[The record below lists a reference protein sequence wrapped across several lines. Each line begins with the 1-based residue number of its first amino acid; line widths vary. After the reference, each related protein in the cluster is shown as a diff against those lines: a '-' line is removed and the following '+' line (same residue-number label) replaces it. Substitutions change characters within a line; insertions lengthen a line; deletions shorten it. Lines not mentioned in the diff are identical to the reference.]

1 MLCRQR
7 MVSEMAAA
15 EIGVETVA
23 DETEIIN
30 TQGSLFLPRT
40 VRDWNDL
47 PLEVIEAKTIDTF
60 VSRASRLQ

>member
-23 DETEIIN
+23 NETEIIN
-30 TQGSLFLPRT
+30 TQGSLFLLRT

-47 PLEVIEAKTIDTF
+47 PLEVIEAKTMDTF